1 MVSGLLL
8 SSLPSRA
15 ENKAP
20 PTANPFQSPVNNFM
34 APSSSSVWRLAWP
47 QMLMMLFLCLIGLSD
62 VWAAGRLGREV
73 QAGMGMVNQALL
85 FFLVPAI
92 ALANSM
98 ATAVSQSFGAGR
110 HRRVQRFVGLGLRAE
125 AAIALMCMGAGLLLL
140 NPLTLLLGMNDAIRP
155 AGVYI
160 LNIYLYALPSY
171 YLLIAGNAVFRSLRQ
186 TGLPLWVMMTV
197 ALLNLGGNL
206 TLGLGLWNFPSFGY
220 KGLAWSTFFSVT
232 CGTVLVLLLLRK
244 HGLLIQAAPLPGK
257 WSAVALPYL
266 FRVAWPSALNQLLWY
281 AAFLMLFATAA
292 SLPQGSMQALAG
304 MSAGMRVESLLYLP
318 AFALGLTSSVIVGNS
333 LNKLNVHQARNL
345 GYRITLLGLGIISL
359 PAILLWFAA
368 EPLAGFMASD
378 PDTAGEAATFLKF
391 SICAMPFLVVYMILG
406 GAMAGAGA
414 TIYQLLVMGGTAW
427 LIRIPLAWYLGH
439 VHMQEATGIWWAMFI
454 SLVFQAL
461 FMAYLFQ
468 TRDWPSFALGG
479 RKKEAASLKH
489 DRADL
494 TVGHA
499 CVSGSRQPA

>member
-1 MVSGLLL
+1 
-8 SSLPSRA
+8 
-15 ENKAP
+15 
-20 PTANPFQSPVNNFM
+20 
-34 APSSSSVWRLAWP
+34 
-47 QMLMMLFLCLIGLSD
+47 MLMMLFLCLIGLSD

-110 HRRVQRFVGLGLRAE
+110 HRRVERFVGLGLKTE
-125 AAIALMCMGAGLLLL
+125 AVMALICMGAGLLVLDR
-140 NPLTLLLGMNDAIRP
+140 LTILMGMDDAIRP
-155 AGVYI
+155 SGAYI
-160 LNIYLYALPSY
+160 LKICLYALPSY
-171 YLLIAGNAVFRSLRQ
+171 HLLIAGNAVFRSRRQ
-186 TGLPLWVMMTV
+186 TALPLLVMMTV

-206 TLGLGLWNFPSFGY
+206 TLGLGLWNFTSFGY

-232 CGTVLVLLLLRK
+232 CGAFLVLSLLK
-244 HGLLIQAAPLPGK
+244 KNGLLHKIDPLLGK
-257 WSAVALPYL
+257 WSRVAWPYL

-281 AAFLMLFATAA
+281 AAFLILFATAA
-292 SLPQGSMQALAG
+292 ALPQGSMQALAG
-304 MSAGMRVESLLYLP
+304 MSAGMRVESMLYLP

-333 LNKLNVHQARNL
+333 LNKLDVQQARNL
-345 GYRITLLGLGIISL
+345 GYRMMFLGLGIVSL
-359 PAILLWFAA
+359 PAVLVWFAA

-414 TIYQLLVMGGTAW
+414 TIYQFLVMGCTAW
-427 LIRIPLAWYLGH
+427 LIRIPLAWFLGH

-479 RKKEAASLKH
+479 RRKEAASLKH
-489 DRADL
+489 DRTDL
-494 TVGHA
+494 TVRPT